1 MFFDNFSTPEEM
13 VSDSFQAFLVE
24 DALFTEDEEYPIL
37 PQTMIAKSYP
47 KKIMPFNKAI
57 NYSGDLSDTFVCFY
71 APDESFERVRR
82 NPRKYIS
89 FFKRTAGIIGFD
101 YSIHSDM
108 PIIKQKSQIND
119 NLSLTYFFGKHEIPI
134 IPNIR
139 CGNNELLPEFL
150 SAIPK
155 NSAIAVGTHGFIKTK
170 QEKYEWYCFLEN
182 IIQALNPSTIIVY
195 GHLTGS
201 IFDDLKARV
210 NFIFYDSWINTR
222 FKEVKRN
229 GN

>member
-1 MFFDNFSTPEEM
+1 
-13 VSDSFQAFLVE
+13 
-24 DALFTEDEEYPIL
+24 
-37 PQTMIAKSYP
+37 
-47 KKIMPFNKAI
+47 MPNK
-57 NYSGDLSDTFVCFY
+57 C
-71 APDESFERVRR
+71 
-82 NPRKYIS
+82 
-89 FFKRTAGIIGFD
+89 
-101 YSIHSDM
+101 YSINKKEHPLQSGCSRLKLM
-108 PIIKQKSQIND
+108 
-119 NLSLTYFFGKHEIPI
+119 SLRTPPHLWIRQVRHFYFFLFLLSRKARNATIKLPKEIPI

-139 CGNNELLPEFL
+139 CCNNELLPEFL

-155 NSAIAVGTHGFIKTK
+155 NSTIAVGTHGFIKTK